1 MKTKGSSQQKTV
13 DESEDGIAEDDYRLE
28 FLKAYVSAKKKGI
41 RNDADSFEYTCGGR
55 CDPGAL

>member
-28 FLKAYVSAKKKGI
+28 FLKAYVSAMKKDI
-41 RNDADSFEYTCGGR
+41 RNDSDSFGYTCRG
-55 CDPGAL
+55 PIHIVSE